1 MPKPKDKEEL
11 EDQLERKRIRRS
23 SRMNR
28 RDGAGSHR
36 VAERSQSDSDRL

>member
-1 MPKPKDKEEL
+1 MPEPKNNEEL

-23 SRMNR
+23 RRMNR

-36 VAERSQSDSDRL
+36 VTERKQPDSDRL